1 MRLQTEMEIASVKFT
16 RKNVGASQGP
26 LAMYLMLKGD
36 VSADSLIDLFPTVS
50 SYEQEIHD
58 RWGADDELRHQLIKE
73 LPLEIKG
80 TGVRFEIVPQFGEK
94 LVYQTADVDRVTV
107 TLKAGRRVDLAFRV
121 LVNPTD
127 AQIMPTVQKLNNV
140 MQIDVWSRQAELD
153 LSNQEGDE
161 AERRKQQEAKG
172 KDPEAKP
179 AKASKAAKE
188 PEGESLVPGQKPP
201 QRPKARKP
209 ATAGV
214 H

>member
-1 MRLQTEMEIASVKFT
+1 MRLNADMEIASVKFT

-26 LAMYLMLKGD
+26 PAMYLMLNGD
-36 VSADSLIDLFPTVS
+36 VSAESLIDLFPTAAS
-50 SYEQEIHD
+50 FEQEIPD
-58 RWGADDELRHQLIKE
+58 RWGADGELRHQLIKE

-80 TGVRFEIVPQFGEK
+80 TGVRFEIVPQFGDK
-94 LVYQTADVDRVTV
+94 LVFQTAEIDRMSIE
-107 TLKAGRRVDLAFRV
+107 LKPGRRVELSFRV

-127 AQIMPTVQKLNNV
+127 QQIMPTVQKLNNV
-140 MQIDVWSRQAELD
+140 MQVDVWSRQAELD